1 MKGVYLIMN
10 TFYNQMF
17 NPQYVNQEY
26 YYQILQHEQ
35 YEYVQNCEIRKAVK
49 AMHDLC
55 EAMKNIDDSHQ
66 QEAFDACLLELA
78 LQLNWD
84 KNRR

>member
-1 MKGVYLIMN
+1 
-10 TFYNQMF
+10 
-17 NPQYVNQEY
+17 
-26 YYQILQHEQ
+26 
-35 YEYVQNCEIRKAVK
+35 
-49 AMHDLC
+49 MHDLC